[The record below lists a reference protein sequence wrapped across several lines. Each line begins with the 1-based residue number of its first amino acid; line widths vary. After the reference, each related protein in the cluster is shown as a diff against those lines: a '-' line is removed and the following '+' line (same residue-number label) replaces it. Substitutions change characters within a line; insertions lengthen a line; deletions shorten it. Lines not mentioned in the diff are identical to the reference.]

1 MSTNTAAF
9 EVSFAEELVLL
20 MLDEKTGY
28 LEVAPGWG
36 FSCVMAGTIIAD
48 LALRGRIDT
57 DLKRLYLQDSTP
69 TGDELLD
76 VTLRDIAKSEEVEEV
91 HDAQYWIERN
101 ASRADEIVSVTL
113 ERLVGKGILYR
124 ELSGFFGSH

>member
-1 MSTNTAAF
+1 MSTDTVAF
-9 EVSFAEELVLL
+9 EVSLAEELILL

-76 VTLRDIAKSEEVEEV
+76 VTLRTSQSLRKWKGFTMHSIGLNEMRAGQMRSL
-91 HDAQYWIERN
+91 
-101 ASRADEIVSVTL
+101 ASR
-113 ERLVGKGILYR
+113 
-124 ELSGFFGSH
+124 